1 MKGIGRM
8 RSPKHWK
15 GIGLVAAGLV
25 AGYIIGPPIAEAAT
39 TLVKIESCCSTNT
52 AAVSSTHRLA
62 VGTSALTNTI
72 FAFTDP
78 GGEITVLSATGNATR
93 STGALNSDIVGISVD
108 VSSGGSS
115 PVTVVVRKGDIQ
127 GSGTIIWQGTLP
139 ANQVGHI
146 DATFG
151 TQSIFFRVGT
161 NSGFN
166 VNVTNSGGAS
176 VQYEVY
182 GFGFGLP
189 CCLNRQSQLTGA
201 AGG

>member
-8 RSPKHWK
+8 RAHKHWK
-15 GIGLVAAGLV
+15 GIALVAAGLV

-39 TLVKIESCCSTNT
+39 TLVKIQSCCSTTT

-62 VGTSALTNTI
+62 VGTNASVNSI
-72 FAFTDP
+72 FAITEP
-78 GGEITVLSATGNATR
+78 GGEITVLSATNSATR
-93 STGALNSDIVGISVD
+93 STGTSTSDIVGISVD

-115 PVTVVVRKGDIQ
+115 PVTVNVRKGDQQ
-127 GSGTIIWQGTLP
+127 GLGTIIWQGTLP
-139 ANQVGHI
+139 ASQVGHI

-151 TQSIFFRVGT
+151 TQSILFVPGT

-189 CCLNRQSQLTGA
+189 CCLNLKKQWTGA